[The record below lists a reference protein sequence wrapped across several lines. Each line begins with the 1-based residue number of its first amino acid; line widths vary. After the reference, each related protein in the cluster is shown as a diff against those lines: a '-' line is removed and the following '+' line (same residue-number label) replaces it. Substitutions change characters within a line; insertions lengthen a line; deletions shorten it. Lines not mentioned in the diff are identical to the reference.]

1 MKIDLNESDAKTL
14 KIIQEDVKKSY
25 EQLGVMS
32 DNYEQL
38 IERFEEDKAK
48 VRDKIKRDKEQF
60 NSLINTFIEKYELDD
75 KKRWTFNGEKFTFE
89 EMEEEE

>member
-48 VRDKIKRDKEQF
+48 VRDRIKRDKEQF